1 MSYLV
6 FKDIVISLLIFTHIY
21 SMKKVEDWKI
31 HIFPAIIGFVG
42 AIIGSI
48 VTRNATCNAVE
59 KTYELNNKPVLYFE
73 SGSFLD
79 YRFIDYYKFINPNL
93 LEDECVIDLYSMGDF
108 FYDENENNKIV
119 NKKNRMKHK
128 YEKNHYLY
136 EDSIKP
142 FEKIDLQEFYCSHNH
157 KPYIIEFNM
166 PYDRVQTY
174 QVNGDLDLIQGLYHQ
189 DAIGVYSIANDGG
202 KIALKVEVK
211 YKLDDLVE
219 IFESYND
226 NQLNVKT
233 INGFKEIMIAYKG
246 YTHRYSLNIDKTIDE
261 KIGVV
266 TNKHN
271 YMIQLDNKII
281 EIIGILRV
289 LNRLSNEK
297 YDEIKIPITV
307 EYRSI
312 KSNKDGFDTENFY
325 LIVSCKDSNNPVVK
339 FYIEKDE

>member
-1 MSYLV
+1 
-6 FKDIVISLLIFTHIY
+6 
-21 SMKKVEDWKI
+21 MKKVEDWKSYI
-31 HIFPAIIGFVG
+31 IPAVIGLIGSLVG
-42 AIIGSI
+42 ARSTY
-48 VTRNATCNAVE
+48 VATCNAVKE
-59 KTYELNNKPVLYFE
+59 TYELNNKPVLYFE

-79 YRFIDYYKFINPNL
+79 YRFIDYYKFTNPNL
-93 LEDECVIDLYSMGDF
+93 LEDECVIDLYSMGDYS
-108 FYDENENNKIV
+108 YDENERINIVKSNKF
-119 NKKNRMKHK
+119 RRKHK
-128 YEKNHYLY
+128 YERNFFLY

-142 FEKIDLQEFYCSHNH
+142 FEKLDLQEFYCNHNH
-157 KPYIIEFNM
+157 KPYIIEFNL

-174 QVNGDLDLIQGLYHQ
+174 QVNGDLDLIQGLYQQ
-189 DAIGVYSIANDGG
+189 DATGVYSIANDGG

-233 INGFKEIMIAYKG
+233 VNGFKEIMIAYKG
-246 YTHRYSLNIDKTIDE
+246 YTQRYSLNIDKTIVE

-266 TNKHN
+266 TNKQN

-281 EIIGILRV
+281 ETIGILRV

-312 KSNKDGFDTENFY
+312 KSNKDGYDTEKFY
-325 LIVSCKDSNNPVVK
+325 LIVPCKDSNNPVVK